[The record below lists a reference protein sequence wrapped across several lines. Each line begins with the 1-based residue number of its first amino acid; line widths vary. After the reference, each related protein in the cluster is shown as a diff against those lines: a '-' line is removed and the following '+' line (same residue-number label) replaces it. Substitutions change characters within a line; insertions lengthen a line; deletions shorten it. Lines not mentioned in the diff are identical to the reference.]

1 MPRKPPNPKWGS
13 GHVEMK
19 PAGLTAFEKVVA
31 KLKLEP
37 EQYTSSR
44 TLRDWVR
51 VNRNTRYVPEE
62 LLVAFG
68 MSTKYA
74 KGAAE
79 F

>member
-1 MPRKPPNPKWGS
+1 
-13 GHVEMK
+13 MK
-19 PAGLTAFEKVVA
+19 PASLTAFEKVVV
-31 KLKLEP
+31 KLKLTP

-51 VNRNTRYVPEE
+51 VNRNYRYVPEE
-62 LLVAFG
+62 LLLAYG